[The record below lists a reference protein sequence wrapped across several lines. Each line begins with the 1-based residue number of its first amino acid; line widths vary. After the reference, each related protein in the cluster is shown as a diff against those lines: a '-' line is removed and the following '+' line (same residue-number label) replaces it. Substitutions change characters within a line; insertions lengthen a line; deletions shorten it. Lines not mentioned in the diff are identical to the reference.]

1 MLQSCQSTLQES
13 GRRGR
18 SDGEGG
24 EGGKERR
31 EGRVGERVM
40 MRKIIHDTD
49 FELLVL
55 FKEIFH
61 TRVLKKEATT
71 TTW

>member
-1 MLQSCQSTLQES
+1 MREV
-13 GRRGR
+13 R
-18 SDGEGG
+18 E
-24 EGGKERR
+24 ERR
-31 EGRVGERVM
+31 EGRGRVGERVV
-40 MRKIIHDTD
+40 MRKIIHNTD